1 VTEGGHVAAPVI
13 AHRIDERRF
22 TPMVLKK
29 RTTLPVALA
38 ASIALALPAAGAEA
52 QPSGP
57 VAHSAGGD
65 AAPLNPA
72 VVGIPITRTQAALDN
87 AADAVDEGQ
96 GATAAGP
103 LRASRRNLIR
113 SYRGAR
119 YLIAHMPPPAAEEAK
134 VGSRKFIRMARSFIR
149 ATRNGN
155 QRGWIRA
162 QASGDGAGP
171 VFADA
176 ATAVFNVFTSQYSAA
191 TAAVGMLP
199 DVTGNLV
206 NRVNTTL
213 NTAIVLRNRL
223 VKVVAAAAPPAP
235 EEARAAQEA
244 EEVTTFDVV
253 MPGLTVLL
261 DDEIQQIQATTED
274 TSVPAGS
281 KAALANALA
290 ADQQI
295 EQRVNTLWPPATED

>member
-1 VTEGGHVAAPVI
+1 
-13 AHRIDERRF
+13 
-22 TPMVLKK
+22 MVLKK
-29 RTTLPVALA
+29 RTTLLLGLA
-38 ASIALALPAAGAEA
+38 VSVALALP
-52 QPSGP
+52 S
-57 VAHSAGGD
+57 VASAGGD
-65 AAPLNPA
+65 APPLDPS
-72 VVGIPITRTQAALDN
+72 VTGIPIQRTQIALDN
-87 AADAVDEGQ
+87 AADAIDGGQ

-103 LRASRRNLIR
+103 LRASRRYLIR
-113 SYRGAR
+113 SYRGAK
-119 YLIAHMPPPAAEEAK
+119 YLIANMPPPEAEEAK
-134 VGSRKFIRMARSFIR
+134 VSSRRYVKLARRAIR
-149 ATRNGN
+149 ASR
-155 QRGWIRA
+155 RGTSSSWIRA
-162 QASGDGAGP
+162 QASGDLAGP

-191 TAAVGMLP
+191 TASVGMLP
-199 DVTGNLV
+199 DVKGNLL

-244 EEVTTFDVV
+244 EEVTTFDMV